1 MEEQS
6 ALDDNASSGRT
17 RGQQEEGN
25 LRGCVQTPQA
35 CMLGGA
41 VRGERGGTE
50 AESFLHRL

>member
-6 ALDDNASSGRT
+6 ALDDNGSSGRT

-25 LRGCVQTPQA
+25 LCGCVQTPQA

-41 VRGERGGTE
+41 VRGEGGGTE